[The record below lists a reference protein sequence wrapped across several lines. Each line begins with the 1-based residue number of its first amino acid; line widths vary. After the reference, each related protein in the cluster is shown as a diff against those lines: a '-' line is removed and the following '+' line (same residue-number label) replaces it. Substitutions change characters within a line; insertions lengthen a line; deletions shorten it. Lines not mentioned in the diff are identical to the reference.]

1 MKKIILTS
9 LLCLGM
15 VAPSAFADDTN
26 TQENSSGSN
35 TNITGGY
42 TTTNNNTYSGSDAG
56 QSTSTTT
63 NTTTN
68 STTGTDT
75 RVSGMAS
82 APSMSAYSQDL
93 CIVGISGG
101 ISTIGLGISAGSYVT
116 DENCERIKLSKTL
129 SDLGMKVAAVS
140 ILCQDERVFYAM
152 EQSGTPCP
160 FEGKIGK
167 AAADQWKK
175 YDKLRPDYIQ
185 YTSRLKTI
193 EDMKDEDEKNKEL
206 ALYKEKLRIANEQR
220 IKDLESGDDEESKSE
235 LDTVQKEIEALKEEI
250 EKAKNT
256 KRPVTVNVEVDSTTG
271 EVKKKSNQIDFGMH
285 YEEYAEN
292 QILFLKFIFLVIF
305 FGVI

>member
-1 MKKIILTS
+1 MKKIIIAS

-15 VAPSAFADDTN
+15 LVGSNPTFGDDTN
-26 TQENSSGSN
+26 TQTNTSGSN

-42 TTTNNNTYSGSDAG
+42 ESTTTNNNDG
-56 QSTSTTT
+56 QTNTTTSTTT
-63 NTTTN
+63 STTTGAE
-68 STTGTDT
+68 S
-75 RVSGMAS
+75 RVAGNAS

-101 ISTIGLGISAGSYVT
+101 FSTIGLGISAGTYVT
-116 DENCERIKLSKTL
+116 DENCERIKLSKVL
-129 SDLGMKVAAVS
+129 NDLGMKVAAVS

-193 EDMKDEDEKNKEL
+193 EDMKDQAEKDKEL

-220 IKDLESGDDEESKSE
+220 IKDLENGDEEKPSE
-235 LDTVQKEIEALKEEI
+235 LNAVQKEIEALKEEI

-271 EVKKKSNQIDFGMH
+271 EVKKKVTNQ
-285 YEEYAEN
+285 
-292 QILFLKFIFLVIF
+292 
-305 FGVI
+305 